1 MEKTIRASLVYIG
14 RSVPWLAGQLGISV
28 SGIYKKLK
36 NPDTFTVGEARRM
49 KEIFRW
55 KTLEG

>member
-1 MEKTIRASLVYIG
+1 MDKTIRASLVYIG

-36 NPDTFTVGEARRM
+36 NEGSWTLLELRRM
-49 KEIFRW
+49 REIFRW

>member
-1 MEKTIRASLVYIG
+1 MDKVIRASLGYIG
-14 RSVPWLAGQLGISV
+14 RSLPWLAAQLGLSR
-28 SGIYKKLK
+28 SGIYKKMK